1 MTPDFKNDLLDQL
14 SDIRNEVSLV
24 GHSARAQH
32 YAGSGQ
38 VRRLATQV
46 KRLET
51 VVTHMLETLA

>member
-1 MTPDFKNDLLDQL
+1 MTPGFKFDLLDTL
-14 SDIRNEVSLV
+14 SDIRNEVVLV
-24 GHSARAQH
+24 EQSAKTNH

-38 VRRLATQV
+38 VRRLAAQV